1 MTYEREMTA
10 PMTAVGAVVGQSLN
24 ITTNIISENEGF
36 FNPSDEEIF
45 LAQQEYKQEMQA
57 MAQTEREAAPD
68 FMQTV
73 SMPELYEMVY
83 PGKPP
88 VIDKFLYPG
97 TYLFVGAPKVGK
109 SFMMAQIAYHVS
121 SGTPMWQYSVRKGT
135 VLYLALEDDYRRL
148 QERLYRMFG
157 TETTPDLF
165 FSVASKSLNEELLDQ
180 LHTFLSEH
188 PDTNLVII
196 DTLQKVRETEGD
208 TYSYARDYDIIAGL
222 KAFADKTGICL
233 LLVHHTRKQ
242 KSDDSFDRIS
252 GTNGLLGAADGAFI
266 MYKSKRTD
274 GDATIEVSGR
284 DQPDKH
290 FLLSR
295 NKETLC
301 WDFKGERSLDY
312 TEPLEP
318 VLEAV
323 GRFINAENP
332 TWKGTA
338 TELIE
343 KLSLNIKPNALSLKL
358 NVNAGKLYNLYFVQ
372 YSNSRSHKGRKI
384 TLRYDVN
391 HTIMVEPDIETES
404 YDSTED
410 EFQYQPVEGDPK
422 VVECYI
428 REDSKCK
435 SFHDMTEEEQAK
447 FIATSY

>member
-24 ITTNIISENEGF
+24 TTTDIISENGGY

-45 LAQQEYKQEMQA
+45 LAQQEYEQEMQA
-57 MAQTEREAAPD
+57 MAKAEREAAPE

-121 SGTPMWQYSVRKGT
+121 SGTPMWNYAVRKGT

-165 FSVASKSLNEELLDQ
+165 FSVASKSLNEGLLDQ

-196 DTLQKVRETEGD
+196 DTLQKVREADGD
-208 TYSYARDYDIIAGL
+208 TYSYAKDYDIIASL
-222 KAFADKTGICL
+222 KAFADETGICL
-233 LLVHHTRKQ
+233 ILVHHTRKQ

-284 DQPDKH
+284 DQPDKRYM
-290 FLLSR
+290 LTR

-301 WDFKGERSLDY
+301 WDFKEERSPDY
-312 TEPLEP
+312 SEPPEP
-318 VLEAV
+318 VIEAI
-323 GRFINAENP
+323 GNFINSDNP
-332 TWKGTA
+332 TWEGTA

-343 KLSLNIKPNALSLKL
+343 QLSLDIKPNALSLKL
-358 NVNAGKLYNLYFVQ
+358 NVNASNLYNMYFIQ
-372 YSNSRSHKGRKI
+372 YSNNRTHKGRRI
-384 TLRYDVN
+384 YLRYDEN
-391 HTIMVEPDIETES
+391 HPIMVEPDI
-404 YDSTED
+404 DADTED
-410 EFQYQPVEGDPK
+410 DTTNEFQYEPLEGHPDVK
-422 VVECYI
+422 VCYI
-428 REDSKCK
+428 GDHRHPFEN
-435 SFHDMTEEEQAK
+435 MTEEEIEN